1 MSSNL
6 SVKDLKAS
14 QERHAQTLKSIQE
27 LQDVERQLYINLE
40 AQAAAGADLS
50 EQKAIVDRIN
60 EISTARI
67 TLYNTLKGMYSVMQ
81 TSVAGT
87 RNELVDQMT
96 ITGVVEQELNNT
108 KSSINA
114 LTDEKNNKL
123 RMVEINTYYGKR
135 YQAHTGLMKLIIL
148 ICIPL
153 LILAILGKKGL
164 VPSNIASGLA
174 TVIIAIGA
182 ILVVRRLWD
191 LDRRDNMNYDE
202 YDWYFDQNA
211 SSPTVWE
218 YDRDHLFNKD
228 TVKDWGES
236 LGQSVGLCV
245 DDQCCPDGYSYDSD
259 INKCALNQG
268 TTESFGNNRTGD
280 SVTLGSNSER
290 AIIKPFDENGPEG
303 SDFAAAAAPH

>member
-6 SVKDLKAS
+6 SVKDLNAS

-27 LQDVERQLYINLE
+27 LQEVERQLYINLE

-228 TVKDWGES
+228 TVKNWGES

-245 DDQCCPDGYSYDSD
+245 DDQCCPDGYNYESD
-259 INKCALNQG
+259 ANKCVLTQG

-280 SVTLGSNSER
+280 TVTLGSNTAR
-290 AIIKPFDENGPEG
+290 AIIKPFDETGPEG

>member
-6 SVKDLKAS
+6 SVKDLNAS

-50 EQKAIVDRIN
+50 EQKTIVDRIN

-67 TLYNTLKGMYSVMQ
+67 TLYNTLKGMYTVMQ

-96 ITGVVEQELNNT
+96 ITGVVEQELNNA
-108 KSSINA
+108 KSSINT
-114 LTDEKNNKL
+114 LSDEKNNKL

-153 LILAILGKKGL
+153 LILAILGKKGV

-211 SSPTVWE
+211 SAPTVWE

-228 TVKDWGES
+228 TIKDWGE
-236 LGQSVGLCV
+236 GAGNSVGLCV
-245 DDQCCPDGYSYDSD
+245 DDQCCPDGYSYNSD
-259 INKCALNQG
+259 INKCA
-268 TTESFGNNRTGD
+268 TTESFGNYARRDT
-280 SVTLGSNSER
+280 VTLGST
-290 AIIKPFDENGPEG
+290 ATVIKPFDDNGPEG
-303 SDFAAAAAPH
+303 TEFGAAAALH

>member
-50 EQKAIVDRIN
+50 EQKTIVDRIN

-67 TLYNTLKGMYSVMQ
+67 TLYNTLKGMYTVMQ

-218 YDRDHLFNKD
+218 YDRDHLFSKD
-228 TVKDWGES
+228 TIKDWGES
-236 LGQSVGLCV
+236 FGQSAGLCV

-259 INKCALNQG
+259 LNKCATTQG
-268 TTESFGNNRTGD
+268 TTESFGNFNRRDT
-280 SVTLGSNSER
+280 VTLGSTANTTV
-290 AIIKPFDENGPEG
+290 IKPFDDTGPEG
-303 SDFAAAAAPH
+303 TDFGAAAALH